1 MPQAASTNPADAY
14 RRCARRLRGRLD
26 GNPAGLYRS
35 LRELSDGYDKQYPNV
50 SRRTISFAPPRPAD
64 DFAAKI
70 LRRIRN
76 GVLSYSDRLHLL
88 AVAEELGISRFDA
101 NLIIAAVQHRAQ
113 AKASPEARTS
123 RFRLPGFESV
133 IAFAAVQAS
142 ILFLVW
148 VIFVH

>member
-1 MPQAASTNPADAY
+1 MPQAAFTNPSDAY
-14 RRCARRLRGRLD
+14 RKCARRLRGKLD

-35 LRELSDGYDKQYPNV
+35 LRELSDGYDKQYQNA
-50 SRRTISFAPPRPAD
+50 SSQTGSLGAARPAE

-70 LRRIRN
+70 LRKIRN

-88 AVAEELGISRFDA
+88 KIAEELDITRFDA

-113 AKASPEARTS
+113 AKASPEIRTS

-148 VIFVH
+148 VVFVH